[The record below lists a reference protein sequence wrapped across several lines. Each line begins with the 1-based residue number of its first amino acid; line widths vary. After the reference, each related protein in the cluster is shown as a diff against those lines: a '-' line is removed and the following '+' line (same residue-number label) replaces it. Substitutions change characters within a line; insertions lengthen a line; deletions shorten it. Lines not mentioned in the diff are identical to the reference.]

1 MQVKKILLRSALA
14 GAVIPVAASAD
25 DVGKVFELG
34 QVTVAA
40 PAESN
45 SNGNG
50 GAVITRQQMELFNR
64 NTLDEA
70 INLVPGASISEVGA
84 RNESDIWLRGFDR
97 WRVPLYIDGIPI
109 YLPAD
114 NRIDFRR
121 FTTSDISQ
129 IQVSKGYTSVIDG
142 PGALGGSVNL
152 VSRQVDR
159 PLEGDA
165 RLGSGFDSDGQYTGT
180 VADAFVGGRFGHWF
194 VQGAASDDY
203 QQHFRL
209 SHDFSPGPYENGGER
224 DRSFAN
230 DWKVNVKGGYVTASG
245 DEYSINVI
253 NQQGQKDN
261 PLVDNTPPAGAQVR
275 YWTWP
280 AWDKQSVYWLSKT
293 AIDGEGSFVKLRFYY
308 DRFLNKLDSYDD
320 ASFTTQKRPYTFD
333 SIYDDHAAGAIAE
346 IDKNLL
352 HGRDTVRA
360 SLIYRWDEHQAQE
373 DANAKN
379 GGPWYAQPGLTDSEM
394 TYSGALENIAHLG
407 SRWDVTAGVSYDYRH
422 MIEAHDYDTY
432 SPVPATPPYG
442 AIFSYP
448 VADKYALNPELA
460 TVYRYSDSGS
470 LHANVT
476 ERTRFPT
483 IFEMFSSKFG
493 QAVGNAYLS
502 PEKSV
507 NTEIGVAD
515 TWARVHYELNLFHS
529 LLRNG
534 IEAVPVTFPAPI
546 GNTTQ
551 SQNVGNEIHQGAE
564 LSLRTRLLARL
575 DVGGNY
581 SYIDYRIK
589 TPGFVAADVPRHKL
603 FAYAQWRPLSRLEI
617 VPSVEVG
624 SSRWLLVNGGTTY
637 YKGGELAIGNLRASY
652 RLPFGASVDVG
663 VNNITDANYEI
674 EDGYH
679 APGRNYYLNLRYQF
693 QK

>member
-1 MQVKKILLRSALA
+1 MRKILLRSALA
-14 GAVIPVAASAD
+14 GVVFPLSAAAD
-25 DVGKVFELG
+25 DVGKVFGLG
-34 QVTVAA
+34 QVTVTA
-40 PAESN
+40 PAEAN
-45 SNGNG
+45 TNGNG
-50 GAVITRQQMELFNR
+50 GAVITRQQLQMFNR
-64 NTLDEA
+64 NTLDDA
-70 INLVPGASISEVGA
+70 IDLVPGASISEVGA

-97 WRVPLYIDGIPI
+97 WRVPLYMDGIPI

-121 FTTSDISQ
+121 FSTSDISQ
-129 IQVSKGYTSVIDG
+129 IQITKGYTSVIDG

-159 PLEGDA
+159 ALEGDA
-165 RLGSGFDSDGQYTGT
+165 RLGTGFDSDGQYTGN
-180 VADAFVGGRFGHWF
+180 VADAFIGSRFGHWF

-209 SHDFSPGPYENGGER
+209 SHDFTPAPYENGGNR
-224 DRSFAN
+224 NNSFAN
-230 DWKVNVKGGYVTASG
+230 DWKVNFKGGYVTTSG

-253 NQQGQKDN
+253 DQQGQKDN
-261 PLVDNTPPAGAQVR
+261 PVVDNTPPAGAQVR

-293 AIDGEGSFVKLRFYY
+293 AIDGDGSFVKLRLYY

-320 ASFTTQKRPYTFD
+320 ASFTSQTKPYAFN

-346 IDKNLL
+346 IDKNLF
-352 HGRDTVRA
+352 HGLDTLRA
-360 SLIYRWDEHQAQE
+360 SFWYRWDEHQAQE
-373 DANAKN
+373 DTNAKP
-379 GGPWYAQPGLTDSEM
+379 GLWYSQPGLTDSEM
-394 TYSGALENIAHLG
+394 TYSAAVENIAHLS

-422 MIEAHDYDTY
+422 MIEAHDFD
-432 SPVPATPPYG
+432 AFTPTPSAPPFG
-442 AIFSYP
+442 AIFAYP

-470 LHANVT
+470 VHANVT

-483 IFEMFSSKFG
+483 LFEMFSSRFG
-493 QAVGNAYLS
+493 QATGNPDLS

-515 TWARVHYELNLFHS
+515 TYARVHYEVNLFHS

-534 IEAVPVTFPAPI
+534 IESVPVSFPAPV

-551 SQNVGNEIHQGAE
+551 SQNVGTEVHQGAE
-564 LSLRTRLLARL
+564 LSLRTRMLSSL

-581 SYIDYRIK
+581 TYIDYRIK
-589 TPGFVAADVPRHKL
+589 TPGFVAADVPKHKL
-603 FAYAQWRPLSRLEI
+603 FAYAQWRPLNHLEV
-617 VPSVEVG
+617 VPSIEVS
-624 SSRWLLVNGGTTY
+624 SSRWLLVSGGTTY
-637 YKGGELAIGNLRASY
+637 YRGGEMAIGNLRASY
-652 RLPFGASVDVG
+652 LLPFGAAVDVG
-663 VNNITDANYEI
+663 VNNIADANYEI

-679 APGRNYYLNLRYQF
+679 APGRNYYLNLRFQF
-693 QK
+693 QR